1 MTVPRPLALRPI
13 ARRSTSAQIAE
24 QLRDAIAGGRY
35 APGDQVTEQ
44 GLAEELRVSRGPVR
58 EALQRLMQEGLL
70 VGEPN
75 RSVVVRSLS
84 DADVADLYLARLAVE
99 REAALVLAARATP
112 GALAPLDALVG
123 RLAVAV
129 QRRRWTEAAALDSA
143 FHAALVTASGS
154 PRLTRMFATLQVETR
169 FCLTVLR
176 SAHPP
181 REDLAAD
188 HESVLA
194 AIRSG
199 DAARIGAVLQ
209 EHMETAVAT
218 LVRPAAPARPQPGR
232 SEPGRSEPGRS

>member
-1 MTVPRPLALRPI
+1 MTTLRPI

-24 QLRDAIAGGRY
+24 QLRDAIAGGRF

-70 VGEPN
+70 IGEPN
-75 RSVVVRSLS
+75 RSVVVMSLS
-84 DADVADLYLARLAVE
+84 DEDVADLYLARLALE
-99 REAALVLAARATP
+99 REAALVLAAHAAP
-112 GALAPLDALVG
+112 EALAPLDALVTK
-123 RLAVAV
+123 LAAAV
-129 QRRRWTEAAALDSA
+129 RRRRWTETAAIDSA
-143 FHAALVTASGS
+143 FHAALVEASGS
-154 PRLTRMFATLQVETR
+154 PRLVRMFATVQVETR

-181 REDLAAD
+181 QANLAAE

-199 DAARIGAVLQ
+199 HATRIGAVLE
-209 EHMETAVAT
+209 EHMAAAVAT
-218 LVRPAAPARPQPGR
+218 LVRPAQ
-232 SEPGRSEPGRS
+232 